1 MEPKNDDPKKINEK
15 SQNTDNNKNNIKNI
29 NESNHLSNK
38 MEQKEQEKIENLNT
52 LKKSEVNE
60 EKNNIKLKPL
70 ANKENQENN
79 QENKTKEENEKNNED
94 NNNKE
99 NNKKTDIQ
107 KNYYRKE
114 IPVKDWGCR
123 SIDEYDIF
131 DNEPVGNGTYGTVFK
146 AIYKGSEEYAK
157 NYGIPKIVA
166 LKKIKTVN
174 EKEGFPIT
182 ALREIMIM
190 KRLRHKNIL
199 QLLEVVIS
207 KPNEKNKFKS
217 NAYLVFEYM
226 EHDLCSIICSN
237 FSYEKSQIKY
247 ILYELLLGLQY
258 LHKNN
263 ILHRDIKT
271 LNILLNNKGE
281 VKIGDFGLS
290 RIFAENAKRK
300 YTNRVATL
308 YYRAPEL
315 LLGDTIYGG
324 EIDVWSLGC
333 VFWEILSGN
342 CLFYGDNDKSVF
354 LKICQTCGNPNESN
368 WPGVSQ
374 LVNYKEFIPQKKYDN
389 TLDKEA
395 KKYSK
400 IDDVTFDLIKKML
413 ILNPKERIT
422 IEQALKHPYFTSHEP
437 KMCKKEDMPKIEEEL
452 HYYSYKKKMEQNKQ
466 QQQHIAK
473 GEYSKKNKFLGKKR
487 DHN

>member
-1 MEPKNDDPKKINEK
+1 MESKNDGPKKINEQ
-15 SQNTDNNKNNIKNI
+15 SQNTDNNKII
-29 NESNHLSNK
+29 NKDTNDNKCLSNK
-38 MEQKEQEKIENLNT
+38 MEQKDQEKIENLST

-60 EKNNIKLKPL
+60 EKNIKSKPL
-70 ANKENQENN
+70 INNENIQENAKK
-79 QENKTKEENEKNNED
+79 EEKEENKVD
-94 NNNKE
+94 NDNKENKE
-99 NNKKTDIQ
+99 NNNNKNEVQ

-131 DNEPVGNGTYGTVFK
+131 DNEPVGSGTYGTVFK
-146 AIYKGSEEYAK
+146 AIYKGSPEYAK
-157 NYGIPKIVA
+157 NYGIPKVVA

-207 KPNEKNKFKS
+207 KPTEKNNFKS

-258 LHKNN
+258 LHQNN

-290 RIFAENAKRK
+290 RIYAENAKRK

-315 LLGDTIYGG
+315 LLGNTVYGG

-333 VFWEILSGN
+333 VFWEILTGN
-342 CLFYGDNDKSVF
+342 CLFYGDDDKSVF
-354 LKICQTCGNPNESN
+354 LKICQVCGNPNENN
-368 WPGVSQ
+368 WPGVTQ
-374 LVNYKEFIPQKKYDN
+374 LDKYKDFIPQKKYEN
-389 TLDKEA
+389 TLDKEY

-400 IDDVTFDLIKKML
+400 IDDVTFDLLKKMI
-413 ILNPKERIT
+413 ILNPKERIS

-452 HYYSYKKKMEQNKQ
+452 HYYSFKRKLEQNKQ
-466 QQQHIAK
+466 QQQHVAK

>member
-1 MEPKNDDPKKINEK
+1 MEPKNDDPKKINEP
-15 SQNTDNNKNNIKNI
+15 SQNIDNNKKNNQDIIENKC
-29 NESNHLSNK
+29 LSNK
-38 MEQKEQEKIENLNT
+38 LEQKEQEKIENLST

-60 EKNNIKLKPL
+60 EKNGIKSKPI
-70 ANKENQENN
+70 ANKENKENN
-79 QENKTKEENEKNNED
+79 HENKTKEENEKNNTE
-94 NNNKE
+94 NKE
-99 NNKKTDIQ
+99 NNNKNDVQ
-107 KNYYRKE
+107 KYHRKE

-146 AIYKGSEEYAK
+146 AIYKGSPEYAK

-190 KRLRHKNIL
+190 KRLKHKNIL

-226 EHDLCSIICSN
+226 EHDLCSIIFSN
-237 FSYEKSQIKY
+237 FLYEKSQIKY
-247 ILYELLLGLQY
+247 ILHELLLGLQY
-258 LHKNN
+258 LHQNN

-290 RIFAENAKRK
+290 RIYADNVKKK

-315 LLGDTIYGG
+315 LLGDTVYGG

-333 VFWEILSGN
+333 VFWEILAGN
-342 CLFYGDNDKSVF
+342 CLFYGENDKSVF
-354 LKICQTCGNPNESN
+354 LKICQTCGNPNENN

-374 LVNYKEFIPQKKYDN
+374 
-389 TLDKEA
+389 
-395 KKYSK
+395 
-400 IDDVTFDLIKKML
+400 
-413 ILNPKERIT
+413 
-422 IEQALKHPYFTSHEP
+422 
-437 KMCKKEDMPKIEEEL
+437 
-452 HYYSYKKKMEQNKQ
+452 
-466 QQQHIAK
+466 
-473 GEYSKKNKFLGKKR
+473 
-487 DHN
+487 